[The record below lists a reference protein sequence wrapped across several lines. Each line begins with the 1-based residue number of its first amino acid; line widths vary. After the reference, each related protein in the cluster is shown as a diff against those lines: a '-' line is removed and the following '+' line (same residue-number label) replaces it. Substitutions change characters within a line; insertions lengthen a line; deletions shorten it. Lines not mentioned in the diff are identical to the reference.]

1 MEFSNNQFKAF
12 SDIWKELLKEK
23 VNIIFKIANEKKVDF
38 HKLLEEFIPEAFENR
53 DIWEKNYPNIS
64 GSKKTTK
71 LVIGGSKKTKTKT
84 KKLVIG
90 GSKKTKTKKLVIGGS
105 KKTKTKTKKLVI
117 GGSKKTKTKK
127 LVIDSSK
134 KQKS

>member
-64 GSKKTTK
+64 SSKKTTK
-71 LVIGGSKKTKTKT
+71 LVIGGSKKTT
-84 KKLVIG
+84 KLVIG

-105 KKTKTKTKKLVI
+105 KKTKKLVI
-117 GGSKKTKTKK
+117 G
-127 LVIDSSK
+127 SSK